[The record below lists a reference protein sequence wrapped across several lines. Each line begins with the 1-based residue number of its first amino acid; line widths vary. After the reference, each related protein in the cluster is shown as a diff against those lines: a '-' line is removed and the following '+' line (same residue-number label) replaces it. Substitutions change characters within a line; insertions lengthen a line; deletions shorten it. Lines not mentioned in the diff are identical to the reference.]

1 MDSPLLQDQATDLDM
16 MVDQYDRVLQQ
27 LLDQYAPKKETSG
40 KAICTMVYIGCRC

>member
-27 LLDQYAPKKETSG
+27 LLDQYAPKKKTSG
-40 KAICTMVYIGCRC
+40 KAICTMVYIGCCC